1 MLSKSFVQKGVR
13 NVKVIE
19 HSQVVVEDKW
29 KPVFDFFRSKEKVI
43 GDTLSNSLNAGGG
56 GPSCSYAACGDGSCT
71 GPRD

>member
-1 MLSKSFVQKGVR
+1 M
-13 NVKVIE
+13 KVIE

-29 KPVFDFFRSKEKVI
+29 KPVFDFFQSKEKII

-56 GPSCSYAACGDGSCT
+56 GSCTCLSGCAESSCS

>member
-1 MLSKSFVQKGVR
+1 MR

-43 GDTLSNSLNAGGG
+43 GDTLLNSLNAGGG
-56 GPSCSYAACGDGSCT
+56 GSCTCGACGENSCS